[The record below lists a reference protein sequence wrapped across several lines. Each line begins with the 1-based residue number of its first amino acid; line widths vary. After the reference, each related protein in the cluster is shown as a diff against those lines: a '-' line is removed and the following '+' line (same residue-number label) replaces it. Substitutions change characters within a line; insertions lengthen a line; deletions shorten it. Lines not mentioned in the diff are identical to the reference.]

1 MEREGEIRMSEH
13 IKERYRKLIRDNKEK
28 YESGLAAFQN
38 ISGDILTSLLL
49 HGNGGDNRRI
59 CLAAL
64 GEAVVQYVEFL
75 TEKEKT
81 TDGGMR
87 LLNDFNNMITRVY
100 MDRFLLKESKGK
112 E

>member
-38 ISGDILTSLLL
+38 ISRDILTSLLL
-49 HGNGGDNRRI
+49 HANGGDDRRV
-59 CLAAL
+59 CFAAL

-81 TDGGMR
+81 TDGGMK

-100 MDRFLLKESKGK
+100 TDRFLLNKSKEK
-112 E
+112 

>member
-13 IKERYRKLIRDNKEK
+13 IEERYRKLIRDNKEK

-38 ISGDILTSLLL
+38 ISGDILTSLLI
-49 HGNGGDNRRI
+49 HGNGDNRRV
-59 CLAAL
+59 CFAAL

-81 TDGGMR
+81 TDGGMK